1 MHRNAKQV
9 KRTEDIRALEEVPSL
24 TCCRFS
30 SLWLMELFI
39 VVGEEGKTKKGTDR
53 QTGRQTDRK
62 TETETQRD
70 TKGRREILRDNESYR
85 MCRREIHT
93 DTHKLRLF
101 CLVGF

>member
-1 MHRNAKQV
+1 M
-9 KRTEDIRALEEVPSL
+9 
-24 TCCRFS
+24 
-30 SLWLMELFI
+30 
-39 VVGEEGKTKKGTDR
+39 VGEEGKTKKGTDR

-62 TETETQRD
+62 TETETETQRG

-93 DTHKLRLF
+93 NTHKLRLF